1 MNTAS
6 ISNTESTHPKT
17 RPIDSHGP
25 WRGAVCCIMLL
36 ATWAWLGCGRPP
48 AVEQNNLPLISSLRT
63 ALSARNT
70 EWLKGVERAVAERRD
85 SNLMSEDSA
94 QHFNHL
100 IQLARDGDWEASE
113 HACLA
118 FEKAQ
123 MNRNR

>member
-1 MNTAS
+1 
-6 ISNTESTHPKT
+6 
-17 RPIDSHGP
+17 
-25 WRGAVCCIMLL
+25 MLL
-36 ATWAWLGCGRPP
+36 ATLAWLGCGRPP

-70 EWLKGVERAVAERRD
+70 EWLKGVERAVAERRE

-94 QHFNHL
+94 EHFNHL